1 MTLKTVNGTQLR
13 DTVGS
18 FPSGVTVVTTTDGEV
33 DHGLTVSAFVSLSL
47 EPAMVLV
54 SIDKKSSVV
63 PFLEQGSPVAVS
75 VLSEEQSDLAITFG
89 RHLENKFNGVS
100 INRSTNRAAVLEG
113 ASAWLSGAVVDKY
126 PGGDHFIIT
135 IAVEECAHDEEQ
147 KPLLY
152 HRGRLFQWQED

>member
-89 RHLENKFNGVS
+89 RHLENKFDGV
-100 INRSTNRAAVLEG
+100 
-113 ASAWLSGAVVDKY
+113 
-126 PGGDHFIIT
+126 
-135 IAVEECAHDEEQ
+135 
-147 KPLLY
+147 
-152 HRGRLFQWQED
+152 